1 MISHWYI
8 EGKMDKASRLDYN
21 LVNFVTEAGEYSRR
35 FFQFSFASG
44 GFYGRGQSWKPR
56 TSRWG
61 KRQPHPVL
69 IDSGKLKESIKGEN
83 IFNNKGDV
91 KHAADDKF
99 KSNYGYLIKTTAKS
113 EPESGK
119 RGRNTSSSY
128 AAFHNTDPRIS
139 PFTINQ
145 HTKRKPV
152 QRQFIGI
159 SEKLNNHINTH
170 YVPRIFKHF
179 PL

>member
-99 KSNYGYLIKTTAKS
+99 KSNYRPTDISFYHKPAYQTQTRAKTIHWYLGET
-113 EPESGK
+113 E
-119 RGRNTSSSY
+119 
-128 AAFHNTDPRIS
+128 
-139 PFTINQ
+139 
-145 HTKRKPV
+145 
-152 QRQFIGI
+152 
-159 SEKLNNHINTH
+159 
-170 YVPRIFKHF
+170 
-179 PL
+179 